1 MHGEAPAQPDQPVNV
16 PMLGEAVELA
26 EILRPN
32 WKPTNARLTNEVQE
46 GDPEDGNPDEGQPD
60 PGQEEVTLDSF
71 DPTQIPE
78 DADREWLATRHQQ
91 MLADYTRKT
100 QGIPSAEERQE
111 AEEAR
116 QVLAM
121 LTDEATQEQMLRAI
135 LPADKLA
142 AYYGQQ
148 QAPEEEFLTE
158 EDRLERMQQELEETR
173 GQFTSFL
180 QQQQSVQEE
189 QRQNEDLAAQIIE
202 LEDKVA
208 KREFSDEE
216 FDLITSLAYQRP
228 NAKGEPDAKA
238 AFDLL
243 SNAVTRNRDAWVG
256 RRKATPRRMASGTP
270 ASETVDN
277 IDPEQRR
284 ANMLRAAEELQASQ

>member
-16 PMLGEAVELA
+16 PMLDEAVELA
-26 EILRPN
+26 EILRPS
-32 WKPTNARLTNEVQE
+32 WKPTNARLINEEQG
-46 GDPEDGNPDEGQPD
+46 GDPGTEDPEGGQPGD
-60 PGQEEVTLDSF
+60 GQEEPVTLDSF
-71 DPTQIPE
+71 DPQQIPE
-78 DADREWLATRHQQ
+78 DVTPEWLIQRHKE
-91 MLADYTRKT
+91 MTGDYTRKT
-100 QGIPSAEERQE
+100 QGIPSEAERQE

-116 QVLAM
+116 RIVDA
-121 LTDEATQEQMLRAI
+121 LTNEATQAQML
-135 LPADKLA
+135 A
-142 AYYGQQ
+142 AMGI
-148 QAPEEEFLTE
+148 APPQPEPQYNEEFLTE

-180 QQQQSVQEE
+180 QQQQTVQEE
-189 QRQNEDLAAQIIE
+189 QRQNEGLAAQMIE
-202 LEDKVA
+202 LEDSVA

-238 AFDLL
+238 AYDLL
-243 SNAVTRNRDAWVG
+243 SGAVTRNRDAWVG

-270 ASETVDN
+270 ASEMVDN